1 MNSTNRPAHEC
12 RIGNIKA
19 AVWRNE
25 NEGSVRFNV
34 TFTRAYRDAEH
45 WKTTDSFG
53 RDDLLVVA
61 KLADQAHTWICT
73 QGREARAEAAAA
85 AAAVPR
91 PETLGSGLT
100 GRARSG
106 TQASAVAARML

>member
-1 MNSTNRPAHEC
+1 MNATNRPANEL

-25 NEGSVRFNV
+25 NEGSIRYNV
-34 TFTRAYRDAEH
+34 TFTRIYRDAEH
-45 WKTTDSFG
+45 WKATDAFG

-73 QGREARAEAAAA
+73 QARENRSESLTAGARTEAQGAGSTTRDRPAQSPASWVGR
-85 AAAVPR
+85 P
-91 PETLGSGLT
+91 G
-100 GRARSG
+100 
-106 TQASAVAARML
+106 